1 MKAKTK
7 IGTIEDYVK
16 ANRKASR
23 EEELERNGGRW
34 VAAIEWW
41 PQVFNAT
48 PLCRPVQS
56 SKSKKAPDARSTGGL

>member
-23 EEELERNGGRW
+23 VEALEAKN
-34 VAAIEWW
+34 
-41 PQVFNAT
+41 P
-48 PLCRPVQS
+48 
-56 SKSKKAPDARSTGGL
+56 

>member
-34 VAAIEWW
+34 VAKD
-41 PQVFNAT
+41 
-48 PLCRPVQS
+48 RPH
-56 SKSKKAPDARSTGGL
+56 KNKKAYNRKEGKKNQLRLPSLLFI